1 MQWIFNEYYLENQN
15 LLFIISVIILLIMLV
30 IPFVIAKKIL
40 KKK

>member
-1 MQWIFNEYYLENQN
+1 MQWIFNEYYLKNQN